1 MNRIAVVE
9 KCSSTYDG
17 WKNRMN
23 AALEKF
29 LNFCFENERWK
40 FAMVLLVLLV
50 IDMGMLVL
58 NQLTPLTSDD
68 FHYSYKDNLYTEPV
82 HDVVPD
88 SERVASLGD
97 IFDSQY
103 KHYFNWGGRTVAHT
117 LAQFFLMYDKSFFDT
132 ANAVAYVLL
141 LLMISFHIKGK
152 IGRLPGIIVLV
163 NAALFAF
170 APGFGQDFFWLTGA
184 CNYLWCGLLSF
195 SYLLAF
201 RFQMEQEEPVIKG
214 FIPGILYGL
223 LGIICGWTNENIAVT
238 MVVLAV
244 LFNGYTYLRKG
255 KCYRWSIFALLGT
268 LLGAV
273 MLIGAPGNFVRLEWS
288 EIYGDT
294 QVNYLKNIVS
304 ITGAFFRGDF
314 LLIPL
319 SVALI
324 CYIMRK
330 EDKIDPIL
338 WFYIIGLLVSMYAM
352 IASPFYAGRAKLGS
366 LLMAIIIAGRLL
378 TTMRISKSRLRKLW
392 AIMLVAAMAFTGTEY
407 LAAGRAINAY
417 NDLHEARMEIIENAK
432 AEGNLD
438 PIIPGDIPTTRFCT
452 MYGMPWML
460 EDPAWTWNKI
470 YARYYGVRSI
480 RLDSNDVVEKRD
492 STTN

>member
-23 AALEKF
+23 TALEKF

-68 FHYSYKDNLYTEPV
+68 FHYSYKENIYTEPV

-214 FIPGILYGL
+214 FIPGLLYGL
-223 LGIICGWTNENIAVT
+223 LGIICSWTNENIAVT

-244 LFNGYTYLRKG
+244 VFNVYTYLRRG
-255 KCYRWSIFALLGT
+255 KCYRWSIFAAIGIFIGT
-268 LLGAV
+268 G
-273 MLIGAPGNFVRLEWS
+273 MLIGAPGNFARLAWVTAYNDE
-288 EIYGDT
+288 
-294 QVNYLKNIVS
+294 QVNLLNNIAE
-304 ITGAFFRGDF
+304 ITGAFFRADF

-319 SVALI
+319 SIAFI
-324 CYIMRK
+324 CYVMGRESK
-330 EDKIDPIL
+330 FDPVL
-338 WFYIIGLLVSMYAM
+338 WFYIIGLLISMYAM
-352 IASPFYAGRAKLGS
+352 TASPFYAGRAKLGS
-366 LLMAIIIAGRLL
+366 LLMAIIIAGRML
-378 TTMRISKSRLRKLW
+378 TTMRISQSRLRKLW

-417 NDLHEARMEIIENAK
+417 NDLHQSRMEIIENAK

-470 YARYYGVRSI
+470 YARYYG
-480 RLDSNDVVEKRD
+480 
-492 STTN
+492 